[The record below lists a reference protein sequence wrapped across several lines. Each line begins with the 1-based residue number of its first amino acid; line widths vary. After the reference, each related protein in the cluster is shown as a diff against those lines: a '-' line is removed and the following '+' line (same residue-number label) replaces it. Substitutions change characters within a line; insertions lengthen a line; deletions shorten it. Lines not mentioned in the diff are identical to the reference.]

1 MGVKETCVL
10 DRPQSVQKLLD
21 RLGDFRVP
29 HERGA
34 ILALLE
40 GARPAE
46 GELLELGL
54 KVGDEGK
61 TLALA
66 VLGVAGRPAGIYYGK
81 LVALPRPGLEAEG
94 FRDGLLRAA
103 SRQALSAIRHRAFK
117 DGGLLGRWREAYVK
131 ARPGLPPLPGGLFP
145 VRTEVRPPFLFTVAE
160 DKAANQVFLLAG
172 SGGKSHARLEP
183 LLWSELLEAPEE
195 DLIARLED
203 LLGKEVRE
211 DPAKA
216 VDRYAALQAVAAY

>member
-1 MGVKETCVL
+1 MSMKETCIL

-21 RLGDFRVP
+21 RLEDFRVP

-34 ILALLE
+34 VLALLE
-40 GARPAE
+40 GARPPE
-46 GELLELGL
+46 GEVLELGL

-66 VLGVAGRPAGIYYGK
+66 VLGVAGRPAGVYYGK
-81 LVALPRPGLEAEG
+81 LVALPRQDLGAEE
-94 FRDGLLRAA
+94 FRDSLLRAA
-103 SRQALSAIRHRAFK
+103 SRRALSAVRRRAFK

-145 VRTEVRPPFLFTVAE
+145 VRTEARPPFFFTIAE
-160 DKAANQVFLLAG
+160 DKEGKQAFLLAG
-172 SGGKSHARLEP
+172 DGGKSHARLEP
-183 LLWSELLEAPEE
+183 LLWSRLLEAPEE
-195 DLIARLED
+195 DLIAQLED

-216 VDRYAALQAVAAY
+216 VDRYAALQTMAAY

>member
-1 MGVKETCVL
+1 MSMKETCIL

-21 RLGDFRVP
+21 RLEDFRVP
-29 HERGA
+29 HEREA

-46 GELLELGL
+46 GEILELGL

-66 VLGVAGRPAGIYYGK
+66 VLGVAGRPAGVYYGK
-81 LVALPRPGLEAEG
+81 LVALPRPGLGAEE
-94 FRDGLLRAA
+94 FRDSLLRTA
-103 SRQALSAIRHRAFK
+103 SRQALSAIRRRAFK

-145 VRTEVRPPFLFTVAE
+145 VRTEVRLPFFFTIAE
-160 DKAANQVFLLAG
+160 DKEGGQAFLLAG
-172 SGGKSHARLEP
+172 DGGKSHARLEP
-183 LLWSELLEAPEE
+183 VLWSELLEATEE
-195 DLIARLED
+195 NLIAQLEG

-211 DPAKA
+211 DPAKT
-216 VDRYAALQAVAAY
+216 VDRYAALQTMAAY